1 MKRCELDK
9 ALRRYYR
16 AIRKRLLCPARL
28 RRRTLEQLQS
38 GVEDF
43 LDAHPGADM
52 AQVTARFGTPEQ
64 VADDV
69 LSALEPRELRR
80 YARRVHVARAVVA
93 ALLAGLVIWYGT
105 ICVLRLIFAYKKPE
119 VIVIGPAQSVDSIPP
134 KPTD

>member
-1 MKRCELDK
+1 MKRCEPDK

-52 AQVTARFGTPEQ
+52 AQVTAHFGTPEQ

-80 YARRVHVARAVVA
+80 YARRVHVVRAVVV
-93 ALLAGLVIWYGT
+93 ALLAGLLIWYATGC
-105 ICVLRLIFAYKKPE
+105 ILKIVAVNQEKV

>member
-1 MKRCELDK
+1 MAQGTARYVTPELD
-9 ALRRYYR
+9 
-16 AIRKRLLCPARL
+16 
-28 RRRTLEQLQS
+28 
-38 GVEDF
+38 
-43 LDAHPGADM
+43 
-52 AQVTARFGTPEQ
+52 
-64 VADDV
+64 ADDV

-105 ICVLRLIFAYKKPE
+105 ICVLRLIYAYKKPE

>member
-1 MKRCELDK
+1 MTRCELDK

-43 LDAHPGADM
+43 LDAHP
-52 AQVTARFGTPEQ
+52 
-64 VADDV
+64 DDV

-105 ICVLRLIFAYKKPE
+105 ICVLRLIYAYKKPE